1 MFDDY
6 NGLKHTVRVL
16 VMHIIDLPE
25 DLLMSFFCS
34 VEKQLSFT
42 SYQKVGAF
50 AQNRNSK
57 EINKTD
63 FEDVPF
69 LNLLQPEGKSETMV
83 KEQKDQNCSES
94 NVQISGQKSEED
106 KKVLE
111 QPLSPSES
119 ISSNTSAPDD
129 FVMVELVSLID
140 KNKSCKGL
148 LGFHHCMFTIFC
160 KFHGIFTSEYCF
172 SVKGFPV
179 LASDTS
185 NRISKLICSEN
196 SH

>member
-1 MFDDY
+1 M
-6 NGLKHTVRVL
+6 N
-16 VMHIIDLPE
+16 
-25 DLLMSFFCS
+25 FFCS

-83 KEQKDQNCSES
+83 KEQNDPNCSES

-106 KKVLE
+106 KVLE

-140 KNKSCKGL
+140 
-148 LGFHHCMFTIFC
+148 
-160 KFHGIFTSEYCF
+160 
-172 SVKGFPV
+172 
-179 LASDTS
+179 
-185 NRISKLICSEN
+185 
-196 SH
+196 

>member
-1 MFDDY
+1 MLSGSLSKQNVVTSHWCYSCTINMFDDY
-6 NGLKHTVRVL
+6 NGLKTYSVL
-16 VMHIIDLPE
+16 VMYLIVLPE
-25 DLLMSFFCS
+25 DLPMNFFCS

-83 KEQKDQNCSES
+83 KEQTDPNCSES

-106 KKVLE
+106 KVLE

-140 KNKSCKGL
+140 
-148 LGFHHCMFTIFC
+148 
-160 KFHGIFTSEYCF
+160 
-172 SVKGFPV
+172 
-179 LASDTS
+179 
-185 NRISKLICSEN
+185 
-196 SH
+196 